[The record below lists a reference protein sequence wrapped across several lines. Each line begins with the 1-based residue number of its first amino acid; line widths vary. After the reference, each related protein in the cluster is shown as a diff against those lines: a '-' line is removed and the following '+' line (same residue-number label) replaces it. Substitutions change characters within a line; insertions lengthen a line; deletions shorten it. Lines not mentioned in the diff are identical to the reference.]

1 MEQNVLYPLNIFDSA
16 WNIMSLDSRMGI
28 RESVSTRV
36 TRLQGRILNMNKD
49 LYGYKLPTLISLM
62 IISLTYLCGLALL
75 TIKTADI
82 FITDDRLQ
90 WMIVNV
96 SIILR

>member
-1 MEQNVLYPLNIFDSA
+1 
-16 WNIMSLDSRMGI
+16 MSIYSRMGI

-36 TRLQGRILNMNKD
+36 TRLQGRILNMNYD

-62 IISLTYLCGLALL
+62 ISLTYLCGLALL